1 MQRTLL
7 VLGIIVDLLFP
18 IGARS
23 QSQPAPRPLTVVLYP
38 YIPEYSTVQ
47 AELKKGFETLHPDIA
62 INFLDLTSNYYD
74 SKKPNY
80 IGTTKA
86 DVYELDSVFLKE
98 FVKQGK
104 IKPWPPT
111 ALLPENQL
119 VKNAA
124 AGSKV
129 DGIRYGA
136 AHWLCGNFLFFK
148 KTDAAFAGVKRLS
161 DLEKLIGGSDRPVGQ
176 GLAVDMK
183 GKSTLGEFDLETAFD
198 HYGDWQKAH
207 QHLGSIDPILEYDL
221 VRLINLCDPGMCRNG
236 DYHSKDPEIY
246 ARLFDDQKARILLGY
261 SEGLHPALVESAQC
275 KPGVQCLKD
284 SDIDVAGFP
293 SDDNGR
299 HQMSWVDSYVLDSGS
314 DQQRTADG
322 AAFVEYMQSD
332 EVYKMILLHS
342 GVAPAY
348 LLPAKA
354 SLYQDAE
361 VIHAAHLYPQLK
373 TLIEDA
379 EVPSEVG
386 LNDELRARGAQLD
399 RQLSCNPSN

>member
-1 MQRTLL
+1 MRRTLL
-7 VLGIIVDLLFP
+7 VLGIFVDLLFP

-23 QSQPAPRPLTVVLYP
+23 QSLPTPRPLTVVLYP
-38 YIPEYSTVQ
+38 FIPEYSTVQ
-47 AELKKGFETLHPDIA
+47 AELKKGFETLHPDIVL
-62 INFLDLTSNYYD
+62 NFPDLTSNYYD
-74 SKKPNY
+74 STKANY

-98 FVKQGK
+98 FVKNGLVKQ
-104 IKPWPPT
+104 WPPNV
-111 ALLPENQL
+111 LLPEDQL
-119 VKNAA
+119 VRNAA

-129 DGIRYGA
+129 EGIRYGA
-136 AHWLCGNFLFFK
+136 AHWLCGNFIFFN
-148 KTDAAFAGVKRLS
+148 KTDAAFSNVKRLS
-161 DLEKLIGGSDRPVGQ
+161 DLEKLIGVSNRPAGR

-198 HYGDWQKAH
+198 HYGNWQQAY
-207 QHLGSIDPILEYDL
+207 QHLSSIDPVLEYDL

-236 DYHSKDPEIY
+236 DYHSNDPEIY
-246 ARLFDDQKARILLGY
+246 ARLFDDQKARILVGY

-275 KPGVQCLKD
+275 KPGIQCLKD

-299 HQMSWVDSYVLDSGS
+299 HQMSWVDSYVLDRGS
-314 DQQRTADG
+314 DQQRTAD
-322 AAFVEYMQSD
+322 AVAFVQYMQSD

-361 VIHAAHLYPQLK
+361 VIHTAHLYPQLK

-386 LNDELRARGAQLD
+386 LNNELRARGAELD
-399 RQLSCNPSN
+399 RQLSCNP